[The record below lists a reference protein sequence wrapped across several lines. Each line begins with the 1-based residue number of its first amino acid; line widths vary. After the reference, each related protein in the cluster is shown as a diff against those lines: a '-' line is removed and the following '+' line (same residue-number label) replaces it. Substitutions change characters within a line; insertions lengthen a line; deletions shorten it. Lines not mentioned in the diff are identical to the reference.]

1 MDAVQVFKMADQFSF
16 LIGWQ
21 CYQLEDKRVLFGANV
36 VTVLVNN
43 GIFSGSLV
51 YVFDRIRKLR
61 FLLGKWEN
69 RICI

>member
-36 VTVLVNN
+36 GSN
-43 GIFSGSLV
+43 GI
-51 YVFDRIRKLR
+51 
-61 FLLGKWEN
+61 GK
-69 RICI
+69 